1 MRREGTGRSTGIPWR
16 REEEELKRLYKFNSL
31 KSRKIYNAEGTKNT
45 EKSRVGEYRRRR
57 DMAKKATA
65 TDAQVL
71 LQLYD
76 LRREP
81 EMRRARHWWLWDFSP
96 RSAEDF
102 LKVAYAAG
110 SQENNW
116 LRQVGSYWGMA
127 AALVLSGVVNA
138 DLFLRPAFS
147 GEMFVIFGK
156 LYPFLPELREKI
168 GDPELFRDVE
178 KVIHLTKWGRERL
191 KFILK
196 RIEMMREM
204 VEQQKKGAARGEGK

>member
-1 MRREGTGRSTGIPWR
+1 
-16 REEEELKRLYKFNSL
+16 
-31 KSRKIYNAEGTKNT
+31 
-45 EKSRVGEYRRRR
+45 
-57 DMAKKATA
+57 MAKKATA

-81 EMRRARHWWLWDFSP
+81 EIRKARHWWLWDFSP

-127 AALVLSGVVNA
+127 AALVLSGAVNA

-147 GEMFVIFGK
+147 GEMFVVFGK
-156 LYPFLPELREKI
+156 IYPFLPELREKI

-178 KVIHLTKWGRERL
+178 KVIHSTKWGRDRL
-191 KFILK
+191 KFMLK

-204 VEQQKKGAARGEGK
+204 VEQRKKEAAK